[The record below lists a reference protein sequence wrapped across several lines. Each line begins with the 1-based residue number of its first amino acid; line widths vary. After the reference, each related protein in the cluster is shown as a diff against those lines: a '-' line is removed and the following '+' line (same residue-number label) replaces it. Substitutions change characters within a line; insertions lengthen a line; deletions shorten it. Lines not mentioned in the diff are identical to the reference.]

1 VIGGGGGDAN
11 TVAALR
17 TAAAALASLASQPP
31 TSSLPP
37 AAAGKVHVLASA
49 CDKLRDALMTSSQQI
64 VLQQPEISA
73 LKRRRVTIEPASPR
87 LHPPLDYTDETWAEI
102 VEPLVW
108 QYLVHKE
115 FKARGLKDFEVVR
128 FGIKKSQTI
137 VLDSRCP
144 HAGTAWTGGDRKRL
158 YRGHFY
164 GFRKDVLRRNRVS
177 AAEKDE
183 HTTVDLCDND
193 HFPIITWA
201 QRGGTGPIFAHL

>member
-1 VIGGGGGDAN
+1 MTAFSDQPSPAVPATGS
-11 TVAALR
+11 
-17 TAAAALASLASQPP
+17 AAAR
-31 TSSLPP
+31 
-37 AAAGKVHVLASA
+37 KVHWHVVPIALA
-49 CDKLRDALMTSSQQI
+49 CDKLRDALMISLQQISSPQI
-64 VLQQPEISA
+64 VLQQPEVSSW
-73 LKRRRVTIEPASPR
+73 KRRRVTMEPAPPR
-87 LHPPLDYTDETWAEI
+87 LHPPQAPLVYTDKEWEEI
-102 VEPLVW
+102 MEPLVW

-128 FGIKKSQTI
+128 FGIKKTQTI

-144 HAGTAWTGGDRKRL
+144 HAGTAWTGGDRERL

-193 HFPIITWA
+193 YFPIVTWA
-201 QRGGTGPIFAHL
+201 QRGKTGPIFATL